1 MKSESM
7 TESIHGHEVMRKM
20 IESDEAYTQYTLRGA
35 IDGWFGAAARFH
47 TCSAEN
53 MTAEALIDFLAARR
67 KFYSDESGFRVN
79 EDEICDDA

>member
-20 IESDEAYTQYTLRGA
+20 IDSGETYTQDTLRTA
-35 IDGWFGAAARFH
+35 IDEWFGGRARFH
-47 TCSAEN
+47 TCSTEN
-53 MTAEALIDFLAARR
+53 MTADELIAFLAERR
-67 KFYSDESGFRVN
+67 KFYSDETGFRVN

>member
-1 MKSESM
+1 M

-20 IESDEAYTQYTLRGA
+20 IDLGETYTQDTLRNA
-35 IDGWFGAAARFH
+35 IGDWFGGTARFH

-53 MTAEALIDFLAARR
+53 MTANELISFLAERR
-67 KFYSDESGFRVN
+67 KFYSEDSGFWVN

>member
-1 MKSESM
+1 M

-20 IESDEAYTQYTLRGA
+20 IESGETYTQDTLRIA
-35 IDGWFGAAARFH
+35 IDDWFGGTARFH

-53 MTAEALIDFLAARR
+53 MTADKLLAFLAERH
-67 KFYSDESGFRVN
+67 KFHSEDSGFRVN